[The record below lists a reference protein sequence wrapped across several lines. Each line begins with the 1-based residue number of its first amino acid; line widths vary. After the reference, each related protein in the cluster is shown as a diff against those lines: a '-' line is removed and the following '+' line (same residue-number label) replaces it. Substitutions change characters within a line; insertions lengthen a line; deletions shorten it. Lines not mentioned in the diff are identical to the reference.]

1 MQTIEYKFYM
11 LHIEFFLYADH
22 PIKGY
27 KEKNNKLQYS
37 MVNYNNGKIY
47 LIEPID
53 GEDGDVYVGSTTKIY
68 LSQRMS
74 EHRNSYNLWKQGKRR
89 KVTSFI
95 LFDKYGVENCQISL
109 LENANVGSK
118 DELKARE
125 RFHQQNMRCVNKVI
139 SGRTNKEHYEDN
151 KAHIAE
157 TAKKY
162 RADNKEFVARFNAVY
177 RENNKE
183 RIAQQSLIYRENNR
197 ERIAQQGLIYRNK
210 KKGIV

>member
-1 MQTIEYKFYM
+1 
-11 LHIEFFLYADH
+11 
-22 PIKGY
+22 
-27 KEKNNKLQYS
+27 

-47 LIEPID
+47 KIEPID
-53 GEDGDVYVGSTTKIY
+53 GEDGDVYVGSTTKTY

-89 KVTSFI
+89 KVTSFT

-109 LENANVGSK
+109 LENVNAGSK
-118 DELKARE
+118 DELNVRE
-125 RFHQQNMRCVNKVI
+125 RFHQQNITCVNKVI

-157 TAKKY
+157 TTKAY
-162 RADNKEFVARFNAVY
+162 RENNKEFVAGFKATY
-177 RENNKE
+177 RENNRE
-183 RIAQQSLIYRENNR
+183 RIAQQSLIYRKNNK
-197 ERIAQQGLIYRNK
+197 EKIARQGLIYRNK